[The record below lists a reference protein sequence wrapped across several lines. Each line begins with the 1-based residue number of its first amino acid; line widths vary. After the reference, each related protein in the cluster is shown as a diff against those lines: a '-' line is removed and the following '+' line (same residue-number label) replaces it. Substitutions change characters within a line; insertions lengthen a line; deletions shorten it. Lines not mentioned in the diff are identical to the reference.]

1 MMSADVSMYQIEFFT
16 KLMRDILK
24 IQIFLPFNY
33 LKPQRLKNLTG
44 KNGLPPEVRTK
55 NDVFVQCF

>member
-1 MMSADVSMYQIEFFT
+1 MMSADLSMYQIDFFT

-44 KNGLPPEVRTK
+44 KNGLPP
-55 NDVFVQCF
+55 